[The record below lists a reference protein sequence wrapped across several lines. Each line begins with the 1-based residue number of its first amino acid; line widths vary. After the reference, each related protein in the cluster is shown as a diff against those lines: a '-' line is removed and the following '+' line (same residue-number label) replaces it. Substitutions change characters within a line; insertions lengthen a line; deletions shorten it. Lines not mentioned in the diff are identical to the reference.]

1 MNLYNLITKYE
12 YRSNDD
18 NDDHNDDHNDDN
30 DEPYL
35 THQSFETL
43 ELLNKEMEIIKKC
56 FSETFSRYR
65 THISFLVIENA
76 KWLEFEIPE
85 QFGSNRNKN
94 LY

>member
-18 NDDHNDDHNDDN
+18 ND
-30 DEPYL
+30 EPYL
-35 THQSFETL
+35 TQQSFETL
-43 ELLNKEMEIIKKC
+43 ELLNKEMETIKKC
-56 FSETFSRYR
+56 FSETFSDR
-65 THISFLVIENA
+65 THISFLVVENA
-76 KWLEFEIPE
+76 NWLEFEIPE